1 MTFWRIINGD
11 ALSVLKAM
19 DSDSV
24 DCCVTSP
31 PYWRLRDYGTGGQ
44 IGDED
49 SIAEYLFHISEVFEE
64 VRRVVR
70 DSGTAWINMGDGYSG
85 GGFGGGGYAELGH
98 WADGK
103 KSATWAARN
112 NVRNRYDMNI
122 GLKPK
127 NLIGMPWR
135 LALALQDNGW
145 YLRQDIIWHKPNP
158 MPESVVDR
166 CTKSHE
172 YVFLFSKRPKYYFD
186 ADVLKEPVSG
196 TAHKRGNGVNRKAR
210 LDAERAFNRKRSVC
224 KEPRQN
230 QSFSSSVSE
239 LVPYRNAR
247 SVWTIPTQGRSDDH
261 FASFPDE
268 LARRCILAGCP
279 RGGVVLDPFIGRGTT
294 AIVALRHQR
303 SAIGIDINKIYCEMS
318 RHNIVNDSPLFNPSM
333 ESRVKNK
340 I

>member
-1 MTFWRIINGD
+1 MTFWRIMNGD

-31 PYWRLRDYGTGGQ
+31 PYWQLRDYETDGQ

-49 SIAEYLFHISEVFEE
+49 TVEAYILNLIDVFSEI
-64 VRRVVR
+64 RRVLR
-70 DSGTAWINMGDGYSG
+70 QTGTVWVNMGDGYVGDSWG
-85 GGFGGGGYAELGH
+85 GSIPSYWGNNTKTH
-98 WADGK
+98 D
-103 KSATWAARN
+103 ARLASRRRPS
-112 NVRNRYDMNI
+112 NVI
-122 GLKPK
+122 GLKRK
-127 NLIGMPWR
+127 NMIGMPWR
-135 LALALQDNGW
+135 IAFAMQGSGW
-145 YLRQDIIWHKPNP
+145 ILRQDIIWHKPNP
-158 MPESVVDR
+158 MPESVMDR

-172 YVFLFSKRPKYYFD
+172 YVFVFSKHQKYYFN

-210 LDAERAFNRKRSVC
+210 LDAERDFNRKRSVC

-230 QSFSSSVSE
+230 PSFSASVSE

-247 SVWTIPTQGRSDDH
+247 SVWTIPTQGRSDHH

-279 RGGVVLDPFIGRGTT
+279 RGGVVLDPFVGRGTT

-303 SAIGIDINKIYCEMS
+303 SAIGIDINKTYCEMS
-318 RHNIVNDSPLFNPSM
+318 RRNIVSDSPLFNPSL
-333 ESRVKNK
+333 EEVS
-340 I
+340 